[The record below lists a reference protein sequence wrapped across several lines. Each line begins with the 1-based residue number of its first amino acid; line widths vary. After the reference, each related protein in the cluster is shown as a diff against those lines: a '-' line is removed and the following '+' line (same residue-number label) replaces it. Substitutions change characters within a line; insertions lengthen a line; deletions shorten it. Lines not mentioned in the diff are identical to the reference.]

1 MGQTGIAQRTPRQ
14 MKHKIKQGI
23 TPTYS
28 ITELLGKV
36 EDLEMALAQIREW
49 FKDKPCTDCQKI
61 QNIAREALERSRM
74 T

>member
-1 MGQTGIAQRTPRQ
+1 
-14 MKHKIKQGI
+14 MKRGI

-28 ITELLGKV
+28 IDELLGKV

-49 FKDKPCTDCQKI
+49 FKDNPCQDCQKI